1 MGAHARNRDFDAS
14 GNIGRTAHDLQRLIL
29 RNIHRYHV
37 HVIAIGMIF
46 AGQNV
51 ANHHMI
57 ESGTELFHAFY
68 ARARQ
73 IQAVAKRLSV
83 RRNVHIIGKP
93 LQRYLHVLSFVFETT
108 QPRATPATTSNE
120 TVHLPHSRAA
130 TTHNKPIYVTIHCT
144 AFALRS
150 GKNLAAYTP
159 CLFARD
165 TQAL

>member
-1 MGAHARNRDFDAS
+1 MGAHARNGDFDAS
-14 GNIGRTAHDLQRLIL
+14 GNIGRAAHDLQRLVL
-29 RNIHRYHV
+29 RNVHRYHV
-37 HVIAIGMIF
+37 HVIAIGMVF
-46 AGQNV
+46 ASQNV
-51 ANHHMI
+51 ANHHMV

-73 IQAVAKRLSV
+73 IQTVAKRLSV

-108 QPRATPATTSNE
+108 QPRATPAAASNE
-120 TVHLPHSRAA
+120 TIRLLHSHAA
-130 TTHNKPIYVTIHCT
+130 TTHNKPIYVTIYCT
-144 AFALRS
+144 AFALHS